1 MVGNELLISGI
12 GFKRAGW
19 ESSCGELA
27 FAWRRACLV
36 VKNGR
41 PFIARSVAIHSP
53 FTACFCFKRAPVV
66 RIERGN
72 FFLTPTVVQ
81 AANICRLG
89 TFALVRVKIKETTDG
104 FLCLASGYVY
114 APPWL

>member
-1 MVGNELLISGI
+1 MRVSALARITWENGNGEIKM
-12 GFKRAGW
+12 KRDAHI
-19 ESSCGELA
+19 
-27 FAWRRACLV
+27 
-36 VKNGR
+36 KNGR
-41 PFIARSVAIHSP
+41 PFIARSVVVHSP

-89 TFALVRVKIKETTDG
+89 TFALVRVKIKETSDG